1 MEENSDATRTRPAG
15 RMGPMGPTFL
25 RLGLKCGKRNFLAEK
40 IMVLAEPN
48 AVGALL
54 FCVVT
59 EREQGND
66 NWDSGLARTYLF
78 SIFSHVSTARLLL
91 E

>member
-1 MEENSDATRTRPAG
+1 
-15 RMGPMGPTFL
+15 MGPAFL
-25 RLGLKCGKRNFLAEK
+25 RLGLECGKRNFLEVK
-40 IMVLAEPN
+40 IMVLAKPN

-59 EREQGND
+59 ERKQGND

>member
-40 IMVLAEPN
+40 IMVLAKPN

-59 EREQGND
+59 ERSKETTTG
-66 NWDSGLARTYLF
+66 
-78 SIFSHVSTARLLL
+78 TAG
-91 E
+91 

>member
-1 MEENSDATRTRPAG
+1 
-15 RMGPMGPTFL
+15 MGPTFL

-78 SIFSHVSTARLLL
+78 IIFSHVSTARLLL